1 MMRTSAHAR
10 EVQLAA
16 PAREQ
21 RLAEPT
27 VDRLAKLGVLGN
39 DRLSLQ
45 PRLLA
50 EPPAREQDAVRLP
63 RAAADAAAQLVQ
75 LREPEALGVLDQHDG
90 GVRDVDADLDDGGGH
105 E

>member
-27 VDRLAKLGVLGN
+27 VDRVAKLGVLGN

-45 PRLLA
+45 SRLL
-50 EPPAREQDAVRLP
+50 E
-63 RAAADAAAQLVQ
+63 
-75 LREPEALGVLDQHDG
+75 DG
-90 GVRDVDADLDDGGGH
+90 GVTQQVGDAELRQAGLARAEELAGTAQLQVDLGDRKSTRLNSSH
-105 E
+105 TVIS